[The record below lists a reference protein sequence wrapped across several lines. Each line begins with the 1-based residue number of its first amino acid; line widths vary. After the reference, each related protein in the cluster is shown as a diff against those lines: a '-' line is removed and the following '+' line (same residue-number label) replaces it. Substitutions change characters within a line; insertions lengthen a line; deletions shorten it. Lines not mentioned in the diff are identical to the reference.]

1 VADARRRASS
11 GLALALVIAL
21 WSFAPSAAE
30 GAVSPAA
37 AAAAK
42 ALAQYHALM
51 IALQKPANMVFMY
64 SETRTGPTRIVSGVH
79 RVYRDKDGNQRND
92 TIAIDDSPVRPPE
105 TQTFV
110 RAIWPY
116 FPDQFDVPASDYD
129 VTSAGTA
136 FVNGHKAF
144 LYRTNRLSPAAFAI
158 TELAV
163 EPGTGI
169 PLRELF
175 AVSTRDCDGTGQIE
189 FTQIGSYLLPS
200 SVAAQC
206 TEGSDQF
213 KHVIKFSDYSFP
225 AAIPQ
230 EVLHPAG
237 ASAG

>member
-1 VADARRRASS
+1 MRVGT
-11 GLALALVIAL
+11 GLALAFLIAH
-21 WSFAPSAAE
+21 WAFASSAAA
-30 GAVSPAA
+30 GALPSPA

-51 IALQKPANMVFMY
+51 SALQKPANMVFTY
-64 SETRTGPTRIVSGVH
+64 SEVRTGPTRIVSGVH

-116 FPDQFDVPASDYD
+116 FPDQFDVPATDYD
-129 VTSAGTA
+129 TTFAGTA
-136 FVNGHKAF
+136 TVNGHKAF
-144 LYRTNRLSPAAFAI
+144 AFKTNRISPAEFAI
-158 TELAV
+158 TELAI
-163 EPGTGI
+163 EPGTGM
-169 PLRELF
+169 PVRELF
-175 AVSTRDCDGTGQIE
+175 TVATRDCDGSGQIE
-189 FTQIGSYLLPS
+189 FTQVGQYVLPS
-200 SVAAQC
+200 SVSAQC
-206 TEGSDQF
+206 TMGSDQF

-237 ASAG
+237 VSAG